1 MGHGHRPKAGLM
13 RRLFLAVIL
22 LAACLTQAMADDDQ
36 DAARHARE
44 AGTAV
49 PFEQILERARREHP
63 GRLLG
68 VEVERHGERLVYEL
82 RILAPGGHIEEWRYD
97 AQDATPV
104 AKGHVGH
111 DHEEHH

>member
-1 MGHGHRPKAGLM
+1 MVHDHRPKAGLM
-13 RRLFLAVIL
+13 RRVLAVIL
-22 LAACLTQAMADDDQ
+22 LAACLTQAVADDDQ

-97 AQDATPV
+97 AHDATPV
-104 AKGHVGH
+104 AKRHVGR